1 LWFTLEGLDVCIDI
15 LACRVVH
22 VGVNADC
29 LLGQGCEDLELRA
42 CESLEQGTLTILP
55 KTQDMPRM
63 KPKYV
68 WVQNKICSNY

>member
-1 LWFTLEGLDVCIDI
+1 MGFIIAHAVQKLLRFALEGLDVCIDI

-42 CESLEQGTLTILP
+42 CERL
-55 KTQDMPRM
+55 
-63 KPKYV
+63 
-68 WVQNKICSNY
+68 